1 MTLSIIALVLGVLA
15 YGGAG
20 ARLSDG
26 ARGDVHP
33 LKSGAW
39 WTGTAL
45 QGAGFFFTLLARGH
59 LPLLIV
65 QAAVVGGLAIT
76 ALIQHLA
83 GTRALKGRD
92 VGAIGVVVTGI
103 ALLAATTVPGPAV
116 PIEPLHLLVLGAGV
130 ALCLGTIPFRL
141 HPGVSGVL
149 AGLGFAISAITARL
163 LVAEIDPDIWRFWE
177 WPWTLW
183 VAGFLLVGGLVLA
196 QVHLTRGLAVSHAV
210 GVLGANYVT
219 STIVPAA
226 VGLVLLHEYPR
237 QGMAWA
243 VGVGL
248 LFSLVGALSLL
259 RPDQAD
265 PTAQGVLPPPTDA

>member
-1 MTLSIIALVLGVLA
+1 MTLSIVCLIVGVLA
-15 YGGAG
+15 YGWAG

-26 ARGDVHP
+26 AQGEAHP
-33 LKSGAW
+33 LKSPAW
-39 WTGTAL
+39 WMGTAL

-83 GTRALKGRD
+83 GTRALKTRD
-92 VGAIGVVVTGI
+92 VLAIGVVVAGI
-103 ALLAATTVPGPAV
+103 AVLAATTVPGPAV
-116 PIEPLHLLVLGAGV
+116 PIEPIHVAVLGAGV
-130 ALCLGTIPFRL
+130 AICLVGVFLPL
-141 HPGVSGVL
+141 HPGVFGVL
-149 AGLGFAISAITARL
+149 SGLGFAISAIAARL
-163 LVAEIDPDIWRFWE
+163 LIARLDADIWRFWE

-183 VAGFLLVGGLVLA
+183 AGGFLLVGGLVLG

-226 VGLVLLHEYPR
+226 FGLVLMHELPR
-237 QGMAWA
+237 QGMMWA
-243 VGVGL
+243 VVAGL
-248 LFSLVGALSLL
+248 VLSLAGALSLL
-259 RPDQAD
+259 RPDQAE
-265 PTAQGVLPPPTDA
+265 PAAQGLPLGEDH